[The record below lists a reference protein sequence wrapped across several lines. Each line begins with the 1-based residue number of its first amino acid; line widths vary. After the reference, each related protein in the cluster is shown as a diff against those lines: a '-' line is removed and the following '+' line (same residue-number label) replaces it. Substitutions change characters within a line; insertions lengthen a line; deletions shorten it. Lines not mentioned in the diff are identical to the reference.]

1 MGKGA
6 VVSESMTSFESDSNF
21 RDTPSRV
28 RPVPARVQLLPR
40 VCVAALDTDEV
51 RLADHEHLHR
61 PSVGEPTQLPVN
73 MLGARVPIH
82 KFGGDQTAPD
92 LRSTEGWRRVHP
104 ELAKASR
111 RRLAPRLP
119 RST

>member
-6 VVSESMTSFESDSNF
+6 VVSESLTSFESVSYFN
-21 RDTPSRV
+21 TPSRV

-40 VCVAALDTDEV
+40 VCVAALDTDKV